1 MLVLSNTTKKWYV
14 GNCPLF
20 FAFVC
25 CFSAELVFLIASGFR
40 LHFVREIVPYALLF
54 GFSFALCNIF
64 LTFSLKKGSLSIT
77 GLIVSYS
84 LILPTLYGILFLKET
99 VGVPFFIGLFLLLIS
114 AFLIHSAS
122 GKSKNASQKGNSK
135 KISAL
140 WLIFVSLAFVGNG
153 FCSIFQTM
161 QQKAFDGAYKCEF
174 MVLALSAACVA
185 VLPVSLIIER
195 QRIRENTKGLLLFG
209 VSSGLSTGLV
219 NLFVMYSVNILS
231 ASLIFPLISGGS
243 LLLTVL
249 VGLLFFKEKF
259 TPWQYVGL
267 VLGIASIVLLNL

>member
-1 MLVLSNTTKKWYV
+1 M
-14 GNCPLF
+14 
-20 FAFVC
+20 
-25 CFSAELVFLIASGFR
+25 FLG
-40 LHFVREIVPYALLF
+40 
-54 GFSFALCNIF
+54 G
-64 LTFSLKKGSLSIT
+64 
-77 GLIVSYS
+77 
-84 LILPTLYGILFLKET
+84 LYGILFLKET
-99 VGVPFFIGLFLLLIS
+99 VGIPFFIGLLLLLIS
-114 AFLIHSAS
+114 AFLIHSTS

-135 KISAL
+135 KIFAV
-140 WLIFVSLAFVGNG
+140 WLIFVSLAFIGNG

-185 VLPVSLIIER
+185 ILPVSLITEL
-195 QRIRENTKGLLLFG
+195 QKIRANTKGLLLFG
-209 VSSGLSTGLV
+209 ISSGLSTGLV

-259 TPWQYVGL
+259 TPRQYIGL